1 MSTIIA
7 GRFELQPQA
16 EAAISE
22 LRRAG
27 FTSEQIAYFYVN
39 PPGQH
44 DVYPLGGDHDK
55 SPGAEETDKGV
66 AAGIA
71 AGAAAG
77 LATVPVLGPAGPLVG
92 AYVGALAGSLA
103 ATKEPDEMGEKDD
116 APPERKAGLMVA
128 VAADDSGRQR
138 LAIEVLHSM
147 GASDIERAHGTIQ
160 NGDWIDFD
168 PVAPPKLIKLAADH
182 RA

>member
-16 EAAISE
+16 EAAIGA

-27 FTSEQIAYFYVN
+27 FPPEQIAYFYVN

-55 SPGAEETDKGV
+55 SPGAEETGKGV
-66 AAGIA
+66 AAGIV

-92 AYVGALAGSLA
+92 AYVGALAGTLA
-103 ATKEPDEMGEKDD
+103 TTKEPDEMGEKDD
-116 APPERKAGLMVA
+116 APPERKAGMRVA
-128 VAADDSGRQR
+128 VAADDSARQR

-168 PVAPPKLIKLAADH
+168 PVAPPKLIKLDADH
-182 RA
+182 PA